1 MQSMNCMSCG
11 EALHEGARFCSY
23 CGTEVI
29 ALDDNP
35 ELRILTIQFIDLVG
49 STAFANSTELET
61 YDDSIAAFHR
71 QVNETVETYRGR
83 VLQRYGDGV
92 LSCFGLDHDGED
104 SALSAIA
111 SGLSITKAIPER
123 VNGLQVRVGI
133 DTGQIMCRVGQ
144 QGALFPQLTGLHV
157 NRAARLQEQAQAG
170 GIVISGHTKSFLSR
184 LARLE
189 EASHDTRHLKGIDQP
204 VELIEV
210 TGFKFQEDHTEGSD
224 LLERDKELALL
235 QNDTSRAH
243 AIIGP
248 AGIGKTVLLNAF
260 SQTQKN
266 AGIVR
271 VDARANL
278 QQTAL
283 FPVVET
289 LRRELDLHDQ
299 SSLGDLASQ
308 FQSIGAALTDQ
319 DMMVMAG
326 LLGLQAALP
335 VLLTPEQL
343 QSRRISLATRA
354 LAGLAQVRTA
364 ALTFDDLHWFDED
377 TIAVLQGL
385 LQIEGTPP
393 RIVVTSRP
401 SEKIDALLENAP
413 VTPIHLAPLSD
424 EAAGEAL
431 SAYPE
436 LDDAKRARIID
447 AAEGNPLFLSALAT
461 HARQFGDAAGS
472 QQLPQTIEATFQAI
486 INGFGALR
494 DVIQCASI
502 LGRDFHPARV
512 AHLLPDRP
520 NLEDELRVLTIRGI
534 FNPFGDD
541 ALFFD
546 HILLRDAAYE
556 MIPRKRRRALH
567 KTFADAMQAHDPA
580 FCAAYPHLMADHRMA
595 ARDHENLPAACMAA
609 GIHMLMAVNFDQS
622 MTYLDHARTDMEAQ
636 AAPQQ
641 VTRPEYLPT
650 LSLLASA
657 TVQRMGFSHPIVL
670 ERYQL
675 LEDAIAFAEGTDRQR
690 MTALYGLFAHRI
702 ISGRVHESGEYVEM
716 MKVLARDGDDELK
729 VIWLVNETAH
739 ALYSGRFDDAARR
752 STELKALYR
761 TEDHGRLFLEL
772 GADPLASVLSADAH
786 VASRNGNLDAALA
799 AMSQAQEHL
808 KGIGAIAQIPWIHI
822 FGGQA
827 LLAGGH
833 LDLAAKEIQA
843 GIEIADEQ
851 RAQFWS
857 LIGRVWMTI
866 LQIYQGNTH
875 ETPAM
880 LERLTEQ
887 ASLIGADLN
896 APFYKAALAKAHLEN
911 GDLSAAQTLL
921 DEAENLSALMGEREW
936 DSAVHDI
943 RTELTHLTSGVS
955 APLDLRTQS

>member
-1 MQSMNCMSCG
+1 MLAMSCMSCA
-11 EALHEGARFCSY
+11 EPLHEGARFCSH
-23 CGTEVI
+23 CGTEVL

-61 YDDSIAAFHR
+61 YDDTIAAFHQ

-111 SGLSITKAIPER
+111 SGLSIAKAMPER

-157 NRAARLQEQAQAG
+157 NRAARLQEQAPTG
-170 GIVISGHTKSFLSR
+170 GVVISGQTKSFLSR
-184 LARLE
+184 LARLD
-189 EASHDTRHLKGIDQP
+189 EASHDTRLLKGIDQP

-210 TGFKFQEDHTEGSD
+210 AGFQFQEDHTEVSD

-248 AGIGKTVLLNAF
+248 AGIGKTVLLDAF
-260 SQTQKN
+260 SRTQKN

-271 VDARANL
+271 IDARANL
-278 QQTAL
+278 QQSAL

-289 LRRELDLHDQ
+289 LRRELDLHAQ
-299 SSLGDLASQ
+299 SSLADLATQ
-308 FQSIGAALTDQ
+308 FQSIGMALTDQ
-319 DMMVMAG
+319 DVMVMAG
-326 LLGLQAALP
+326 LLGLQVALP

-343 QSRRISLATRA
+343 QSRRITLATHA
-354 LAGLAQVRTA
+354 LAGLAQIRTA
-364 ALTFDDLHWFDED
+364 ALTFDDLHWFDEG
-377 TIAVLQGL
+377 TIAVLQAL
-385 LQIEGTPP
+385 MQAEGTPP

-401 SEKIDALLENAP
+401 SEKIDALLESAP
-413 VTPIHLAPLSD
+413 VTPVHLAPLSD
-424 EAAGEAL
+424 EAAKEAL
-431 SAYPE
+431 STYAE
-436 LDDAKRARIID
+436 LDDAKRARIIE

-461 HARQFGDAAGS
+461 HARQFGDADGS

-494 DVIQCASI
+494 DVIQCAAI
-502 LGRDFHPARV
+502 LGRDFQPERV
-512 AHLLPDRP
+512 AHLLPTRP

-534 FNPFGDD
+534 FNPYGDG

-556 MIPRKRRRALH
+556 MIPGKRRRALH
-567 KTFADAMQAHDPA
+567 KSFADAMQTHDPA
-580 FCAAYPHLMADHRMA
+580 YCAAYPHLMADHRMA
-595 ARDHENLPAACMAA
+595 ARDHENLPGACIAA

-622 MTYLDHARTDMEAQ
+622 MTYLDHARTDMEDQ
-636 AAPQQ
+636 AAPDQ
-641 VTRPEYLPT
+641 VARPEYLPV

-657 TVQRMGFSHPIVL
+657 TVQRMGFSHPVVL

-675 LEDAIAFAEGTDRQR
+675 LEDAIAYAEGTDRMR

-702 ISGRVHESGEYVEM
+702 INGRVRESGEYVEM
-716 MKVLARDGDDELK
+716 MEKLARDGDDELK
-729 VIWLVNETAH
+729 VMWLVNETAH
-739 ALYSGRFDDAARR
+739 ALYSGQFDQAADR
-752 STELKALYR
+752 SAQLKSIYR
-761 TEDHGRLFLEL
+761 VEDHGRLFLEL

-786 VASRNGNLDAALA
+786 VASRRGDLDGALA

-808 KGIGAIAQIPWIHI
+808 KTIGAIAQIPWIHI

-833 LDLAAKEIQA
+833 LDLAAREVEA

-851 RAQFWS
+851 QAQFWS

-866 LQIYQGNTH
+866 VQIYQGNTT
-875 ETPAM
+875 EAPGALEM
-880 LERLTEQ
+880 LTGQ
-887 ASLIGADLN
+887 ASMIGADLN
-896 APFYKAALAKAHLEN
+896 APFYKAALAKALLTN
-911 GDLSAAQTLL
+911 GDLEAAQTLL
-921 DEAENLSALMGEREW
+921 DQAEQLSETTGEHEW
-936 DSAVHDI
+936 DSSIREI
-943 RTELTHLTSGVS
+943 RTEL
-955 APLDLRTQS
+955 A

>member
-1 MQSMNCMSCG
+1 MQAMNCMSCG
-11 EALHEGARFCSY
+11 EALHEGARFCSF
-23 CGTEVI
+23 CGTEVV

-61 YDDSIAAFHR
+61 YDDTIAAFHQ

-111 SGLSITKAIPER
+111 SGLSIAKSMPER

-157 NRAARLQEQAQAG
+157 NRASRLQEQAPVG
-170 GIVISGHTKSFLSR
+170 GVVISGQTKSFLSR
-184 LARLE
+184 LARLD
-189 EASHDTRHLKGIDQP
+189 EAAHDTRLLKGIDQP

-210 TGFKFQEDHTEGSD
+210 TGFQFQEAHTQDSD
-224 LLERDKELALL
+224 LLERDTELALL

-248 AGIGKTVLLNAF
+248 AGIGKTVLLDAF
-260 SQTQKN
+260 SRTQKN

-271 VDARANL
+271 IDARANL
-278 QQTAL
+278 QQSAL

-289 LRRELDLHDQ
+289 LRRELDLHAQ
-299 SSLGDLASQ
+299 SSLEDLETQ
-308 FQSIGAALTDQ
+308 FKSIGVTLEDQ
-319 DMMVMAG
+319 DIMVVAG
-326 LLGLQAALP
+326 LLGLQAAQP

-343 QSRRISLATRA
+343 QSRRITLATRA
-354 LAGLAQVRTA
+354 LAGLAQARTA
-364 ALTFDDLHWFDED
+364 ALTFDDLHWFDEG
-377 TIAVLQGL
+377 TIAVLQAL
-385 LQIEGTPP
+385 MQAEGTPP

-401 SEKIDALLENAP
+401 SEKIDTLLENAP
-413 VTPIHLAPLSD
+413 VTPVHLAPLSD
-424 EAAGEAL
+424 EAAQEAL
-431 SAYPE
+431 SAHPD
-436 LDDAKRARIID
+436 LDDTKRARIIE

-461 HARQFGDAAGS
+461 HARQFGDEGGS

-502 LGRDFHPARV
+502 LGRDFQPERV

-520 NLEDELRVLTIRGI
+520 NLDDELRVLTIRGI
-534 FNPFGDD
+534 FNPYAEG

-556 MIPRKRRRALH
+556 MIPGKRRRSLH
-567 KTFADAMQAHDPA
+567 KTFADAMQTHDPA
-580 FCAAYPHLMADHRMA
+580 YCATYPHLIADHRIA
-595 ARDHENLPAACMAA
+595 ARDHENLPAACIAA

-622 MTYLDHARTDMEAQ
+622 MAYLDHARANMEDQ
-636 AAPQQ
+636 AAPEQ
-641 VTRPEYLPT
+641 VSRPEYLPI

-657 TVQRMGFSHPIVL
+657 TVQRMGFSHPMVL

-675 LEDAIAFAEGTDRQR
+675 LEDAIAYAQGTDRQR

-702 ISGRVHESGEYVEM
+702 INGRVRDSGEYVEM
-716 MKVLARDGDDELK
+716 MEKLARDGDDELK
-729 VIWLVNETAH
+729 VMWLVNETAH
-739 ALYSGRFDDAARR
+739 ALYSGQFDLAAER
-752 STELKALYR
+752 STQLKSIYR
-761 TEDHGRLFLEL
+761 VEDHGRLFLEL

-786 VASRNGNLDAALA
+786 VASREGDLDGAQA

-808 KGIGAIAQIPWIHI
+808 KAIGAITQIPWIHI

-833 LDLAAKEIQA
+833 LDLAVQEVQA

-851 RAQFWS
+851 QAQFWS
-857 LIGRVWMTI
+857 LIGRVWITI
-866 LQIYQGNTH
+866 LQIYQGNTT

-880 LERLTEQ
+880 LEMLTEQ
-887 ASLIGADLN
+887 ASMIGANLN
-896 APFYKAALAKAHLEN
+896 APFYKAALAKAHLAN
-911 GDLSAAQTLL
+911 GDVETAQTLL
-921 DEAENLSALMGEREW
+921 EQAELLSESAGEHEW
-936 DSAVHDI
+936 DSSIRDI
-943 RTELTHLTSGVS
+943 RTELSQVASGVS

>member
-1 MQSMNCMSCG
+1 M
-11 EALHEGARFCSY
+11 
-23 CGTEVI
+23 
-29 ALDDNP
+29 DDNP

-61 YDDSIAAFHR
+61 YDDTIAAFHQ

-111 SGLSITKAIPER
+111 SGLSIAKAIPER

-157 NRAARLQEQAQAG
+157 NRAARLQEQAPTG
-170 GIVISGHTKSFLSR
+170 GVVISGQTKSFLSR
-184 LARLE
+184 LARLD
-189 EASHDTRHLKGIDQP
+189 EATHDTRLLKGIDQP

-210 TGFKFQEDHTEGSD
+210 TGFHFQEDHTEGSD

-248 AGIGKTVLLNAF
+248 AGIGKTVLLDAF
-260 SQTQKN
+260 SRTQKN
-266 AGIVR
+266 IGTIK

-278 QQTAL
+278 QQSPL
-283 FPVVET
+283 FPVAET
-289 LRRELDLHDQ
+289 LRRELDLQDQ
-299 SSLGDLASQ
+299 SSLSELTEQ
-308 FQSIGAALTDQ
+308 FQSIGVTLTDQ
-319 DMMVMAG
+319 DAMVMAG
-326 LLGLQAALP
+326 LLGLSVAQP

-343 QSRRISLATRA
+343 QSRRISLATHA
-354 LAGLAQVRTA
+354 LAGLAQTRTA

-377 TIAVLQGL
+377 TIAVLLAL
-385 LQIEGTPP
+385 LQADGTPP
-393 RIVVTSRP
+393 RVVVTSRP
-401 SEKIDALLENAP
+401 SEKIDTLLENASIA
-413 VTPIHLAPLSD
+413 PIHLAPLSD
-424 EAAGEAL
+424 TAAQEAL

-436 LDDAKRARIID
+436 LDDAKRTRIIE
-447 AAEGNPLFLSALAT
+447 AAEGNPLFLAALAT
-461 HARQFGDAAGS
+461 HARQFWDKDDT

-502 LGRDFHPARV
+502 LGRDFQPARV
-512 AHLLPDRP
+512 AHLLPERP

-534 FNPFGDD
+534 FNPFGEDE
-541 ALFFD
+541 LLFD

-556 MIPRKRRRALH
+556 MIPGKRRRKLH
-567 KTFADAMQAHDPA
+567 KSFADAMQTHDPA
-580 FCAAYPHLMADHRMA
+580 YCAAYPHLMADHRMA

-622 MTYLDHARTDMEAQ
+622 MTYLDHARTDMEDQ
-636 AAPQQ
+636 ASPAL
-641 VTRPEYLPT
+641 VTRPEYLPV

-675 LEDAIAFAEGTDRQR
+675 LEDAIAHAEGTDRQR

-702 ISGRVHESGEYVEM
+702 INGRVRESGEYVEM
-716 MKVLARDGDDELK
+716 MEKLARDGDDELK
-729 VIWLVNETAH
+729 VMWLVNETAH
-739 ALYSGRFDDAARR
+739 ALYSGQFDQAADR
-752 STELKALYR
+752 SVELKSLYR
-761 TEDHGRLFLEL
+761 VEDHGRLFLEL

-786 VASRNGNLDAALA
+786 VASRSGDLEGAQA

-808 KGIGAIAQIPWIHI
+808 KAIGAIAQIPWIHI

-833 LDLAAKEIQA
+833 LDLAVQEVQA

-851 RAQFWS
+851 QAQFWS

-866 LQIYQGNTH
+866 LQIYQGNTT

-880 LERLTEQ
+880 LEMLTEQ

-896 APFYKAALAKAHLEN
+896 APFYKAALAKAHLTN
-911 GDLSAAQTLL
+911 GALDTAHTLL
-921 DEAENLSALMGEREW
+921 EQAELLSESMGEHEWNSSIRE
-936 DSAVHDI
+936 V
-943 RTELTHLTSGVS
+943 RTELSQLSSGVS

>member
-1 MQSMNCMSCG
+1 MQAMNCMSCG
-11 EALHEGARFCSY
+11 EALHEGARFCSH
-23 CGTEVI
+23 CGTEVV

-61 YDDSIAAFHR
+61 YDDTIAAFH
-71 QVNETVETYRGR
+71 QLVNDTVETYRGR

-111 SGLSITKAIPER
+111 AGLSIAKSMPEQ
-123 VNGLQVRVGI
+123 VSGQQVRVGI

-157 NRAARLQEQAQAG
+157 NRAARLQEQAPTG
-170 GIVISGHTKSFLSR
+170 GVVISGQTKSFLSR
-184 LARLE
+184 LARLD
-189 EASHDTRHLKGIDQP
+189 EASHDTRLLKGIDQP

-210 TGFKFQEDHTEGSD
+210 TGFQFQEDHTEGSI

-235 QNDTSRAH
+235 QNDASRAH

-248 AGIGKTVLLNAF
+248 AGIGKTVLLDAF
-260 SQTQKN
+260 SRTQKN
-266 AGIVR
+266 AGVVR

-278 QQTAL
+278 QQSAL

-289 LRRELDLHDQ
+289 LRRELDLHAQ
-299 SSLGDLASQ
+299 SSLEDLATQ
-308 FQSIGAALTDQ
+308 FKSIGVTLEDQ
-319 DMMVMAG
+319 DIMVVAG
-326 LLGLQAALP
+326 LLGLQAAQP
-335 VLLTPEQL
+335 ILLTPEQL
-343 QSRRISLATRA
+343 QSRRITLATHA
-354 LAGLAQVRTA
+354 LAGLAQTRTA
-364 ALTFDDLHWFDED
+364 ALTFDDLHWFDEG
-377 TIAVLQGL
+377 TIAVLQAL
-385 LQIEGTPP
+385 MQAEGTPP

-401 SEKIDALLENAP
+401 SEKVDALLENTP
-413 VTPIHLAPLSD
+413 VTPVHLAPLSED
-424 EAAGEAL
+424 AAAEAL
-431 SAYPE
+431 SSYPE
-436 LDDAKRARIID
+436 LGDTKRARIIE

-461 HARQFGDAAGS
+461 HARQVEDEDGS

-502 LGRDFHPARV
+502 LGRDFQPERV

-520 NLEDELRVLTIRGI
+520 NLDDELRVLTIRGI
-534 FNPFGDD
+534 FNPYAEG

-556 MIPRKRRRALH
+556 MIPGKRRRSLH
-567 KTFADAMQAHDPA
+567 KSFADAMQTHDPDY
-580 FCAAYPHLMADHRMA
+580 CSAYPHLIADHRMA
-595 ARDHENLPAACMAA
+595 ARDHENLPAACIAA

-622 MTYLDHARTDMEAQ
+622 MAYLDHARANMEDQ
-636 AAPQQ
+636 AAPEQ
-641 VTRPEYLPT
+641 VSRPEYLPI

-657 TVQRMGFSHPIVL
+657 TVQRMGFSHPVVL

-675 LEDAIAFAEGTDRQR
+675 LEDAITYAEGTDRQR

-702 ISGRVHESGEYVEM
+702 INGRVRESGEYVEM
-716 MKVLARDGDDELK
+716 MEKLARDGDDELK
-729 VIWLVNETAH
+729 VMWLVNETAH
-739 ALYSGRFDDAARR
+739 ALYSGKFDLAADR
-752 STELKALYR
+752 SAQLKSIYR
-761 TEDHGRLFLEL
+761 VEDHGRLFLEL

-786 VASRNGNLDAALA
+786 VASREGDLDGAQA
-799 AMSQAQEHL
+799 AMTQAQEHL
-808 KGIGAIAQIPWIHI
+808 KAIGAIAQIPWIHV

-827 LLAGGH
+827 LLAGGY
-833 LDLAAKEIQA
+833 LDLASKEVQA

-851 RAQFWS
+851 QAQFWS

-866 LQIYQGNTH
+866 IQIYQGNTT

-880 LERLTEQ
+880 LEMLTEQ
-887 ASLIGADLN
+887 ASMIGANLN
-896 APFYKAALAKAHLEN
+896 APFYKAALAKAHVAN
-911 GDLSAAQTLL
+911 GDVETAQTLL
-921 DEAENLSALMGEREW
+921 EQAEHLSESVGEHEW
-936 DSAVHDI
+936 DSSIRDI
-943 RTELTHLTSGVS
+943 RTELSQIASGVS

>member
-1 MQSMNCMSCG
+1 MNCMSCG
-11 EALHEGARFCSY
+11 EALHEGARFCSF
-23 CGTEVI
+23 CGAEVV

-61 YDDSIAAFHR
+61 YDDTIAAFHQ

-111 SGLSITKAIPER
+111 AGLSIAKSMPEK
-123 VNGLQVRVGI
+123 VNGQQVRVGI

-157 NRAARLQEQAQAG
+157 NRAARLQEQAPVSG
-170 GIVISGHTKSFLSR
+170 VVISGQTKSFLSR
-184 LARLE
+184 LARLD
-189 EASHDTRHLKGIDQP
+189 EAAHDTRLLKGIDQP

-210 TGFKFQEDHTEGSD
+210 TGFQFQEDHTQSSD

-235 QNDTSRAH
+235 QNDSNRAH

-248 AGIGKTVLLNAF
+248 AGIGKTVLLDAF
-260 SQTQKN
+260 SRTQKN

-271 VDARANL
+271 IDARANL
-278 QQTAL
+278 QQSAL

-289 LRRELDLHDQ
+289 LRRELDLHTQ
-299 SSLGDLASQ
+299 SSLEDLETQ
-308 FQSIGAALTDQ
+308 FKSIGITLEDQ
-319 DMMVMAG
+319 DIMVVAG

-343 QSRRISLATRA
+343 QSRRITLATRA
-354 LAGLAQVRTA
+354 LAGLAQARTA
-364 ALTFDDLHWFDED
+364 ALTFDDLHWFDEG
-377 TIAVLQGL
+377 TIAVLQAL
-385 LQIEGTPP
+385 MQTDGTPP

-401 SEKIDALLENAP
+401 SEKIDTLLENAP
-413 VTPIHLAPLSD
+413 VTPIHLAPLSQ
-424 EAAGEAL
+424 EAAQEAL
-431 SAYPE
+431 SEYPE
-436 LDDAKRARIID
+436 LDDAKRARIIE

-461 HARQFGDAAGS
+461 HARQFGDEDSS

-502 LGRDFHPARV
+502 LGRDFQPERV

-520 NLEDELRVLTIRGI
+520 NLDDELRVLTIRGI
-534 FNPFGDD
+534 FNPYGEG

-556 MIPRKRRRALH
+556 MIPGKRRRSLH
-567 KTFADAMQAHDPA
+567 KSFADAMQTHDPA
-580 FCAAYPHLMADHRMA
+580 YCEAYPHLMADHRMA
-595 ARDHENLPAACMAA
+595 ARDHENLPTACIAA

-622 MTYLDHARTDMEAQ
+622 MTYLDHARSDMEEQ
-636 AAPQQ
+636 ASPDQ
-641 VTRPEYLPT
+641 VTRPEYLPV

-657 TVQRMGFSHPIVL
+657 TVQRMGFSHPVVL

-675 LEDAIAFAEGTDRQR
+675 LEDAITYAEGTDRQR

-702 ISGRVHESGEYVEM
+702 INGRVRESGEYVEM
-716 MKVLARDGDDELK
+716 MEKLARDGDDELK
-729 VIWLVNETAH
+729 VMWLVNETAH
-739 ALYSGRFDDAARR
+739 ALYSGQFDLAAEQ
-752 STELKALYR
+752 SAQLKSIYR
-761 TEDHGRLFLEL
+761 VDDHGRLFLEL

-786 VASRNGNLDAALA
+786 VASRRGDLDGALA

-808 KGIGAIAQIPWIHI
+808 KAIGAIAQIPWIHV

-833 LDLAAKEIQA
+833 LDLAVQEVQA
-843 GIEIADEQ
+843 GIEVADEQ
-851 RAQFWS
+851 QAQFWS

-866 LQIYQGNTH
+866 LQIYQGNTT

-880 LERLTEQ
+880 LEMLTEQ
-887 ASLIGADLN
+887 ASMIGADLN
-896 APFYKAALAKAHLEN
+896 APFYKAALAKAHLAN
-911 GDLSAAQTLL
+911 GDLATAQTLL
-921 DEAENLSALMGEREW
+921 EQAEHLSDSTGEHEW
-936 DSAVHDI
+936 DSSIRDI
-943 RTELTHLTSGVS
+943 RTELTQS
-955 APLDLRTQS
+955 A